1 MAELPRKMMTAMPAV
16 KPTVI
21 AFDMYRMNT
30 PILSSPR
37 ITRMEPARKPAV
49 SSRS

>member
-16 KPTVI
+16 KPTVT